1 VANRMTQ
8 APLPVSPN
16 NPCPM
21 LRALVAAGY
30 LPDGSADL
38 SAIGDIA
45 ARLAGTETQPDRKT
59 GFLTML
65 VASIAN
71 GLNPL
76 TAIRNLLRG
85 VRLDQLR
92 GGPLDKQGV
101 GSGVLDA
108 QGRVNTANL
117 DRLGEFASDKTDLS
131 GTTERGLSA
140 DEITALMDANF
151 ARAGDQARSVDRKL
165 MDAEFPVLLT
175 MMGKEGTT
183 GRYLSLAELRTLI
196 TDHRLPARVTARLD
210 KARRA

>member
-1 VANRMTQ
+1 MTESS
-8 APLPVSPN
+8 LPVSPN

-30 LPDGSADL
+30 LPDGSARL
-38 SAIGDIA
+38 NAIGDIA
-45 ARLAGTETQPDRKT
+45 ARLAGTDTQPDRKT
-59 GFLTML
+59 GFLTMI

-85 VRLDQLR
+85 VRLNQLR
-92 GGPLDKQGV
+92 GGPLDKNGV

-108 QGRVNTANL
+108 HGKVNAANL
-117 DRLGEFASDKTDLS
+117 DRLGEFASDKTDLL
-131 GTTERGLSA
+131 GTTERGLNA

-151 ARAGDQARSVDRKL
+151 ARAGSRARSVDRKL

-175 MMGKEGTT
+175 MMGKEGTA

-196 TDHRLPARVTARLD
+196 SDYRLPTRVTARLD
-210 KARRA
+210 KTG

>member
-1 VANRMTQ
+1 MANRMTE

-21 LRALVAAGY
+21 LRALVTAGY

-45 ARLAGTETQPDRKT
+45 ARLAGTDTKPDRKT

-65 VASIAN
+65 VAAIAN
-71 GLNPL
+71 SLNPL
-76 TAIRNLLRG
+76 TIIRNLLSG

-92 GGPLDKQGV
+92 DGPLDKHGV

-108 QGRVNTANL
+108 QGRVSVANL
-117 DRLGEFASDKTDLS
+117 DRLGDFASDKTDLS

-151 ARAGDQARSVDRKL
+151 ARAGDRARSVDRKL

-175 MMGKEGTT
+175 MMGKEGTA
-183 GRYLSLAELRTLI
+183 GRYLSLVELRTLI
-196 TDHRLPARVTARLD
+196 VEHRLPARVTARLD
-210 KARRA
+210 QAQRA